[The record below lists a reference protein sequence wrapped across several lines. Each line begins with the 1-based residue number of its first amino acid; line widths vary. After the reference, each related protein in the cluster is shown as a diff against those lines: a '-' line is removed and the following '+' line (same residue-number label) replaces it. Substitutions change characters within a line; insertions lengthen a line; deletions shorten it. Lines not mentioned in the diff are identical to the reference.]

1 MKASIQLLE
10 GSSFAGTSGSGH
22 SVTLDV
28 APEAGGRNQGIR
40 PMEMILLGLGGCTAI
55 DVLQM
60 LRKGRSN
67 VTDLRVEVSGER
79 ANEVPRVFETIHVHF
94 TVRGDGLNAAK
105 VERAIELSANK
116 YCSATT
122 MLGQVVEITHDFEI
136 VSDEDK
142 VSC

>member
-10 GSSFAGTSGSGH
+10 GSSFAGNSGSGH

-67 VTDLRVEVSGER
+67 VTDLRVEVNGER
-79 ANEVPRVFETIHVHF
+79 ADEVPQVFETIHVHF
-94 TVRGDGLNAAK
+94 ILRGESLYAAK
-105 VERAIELSANK
+105 VERSIELSANK
-116 YCSATT
+116 YCSATI
-122 MLGQVVEITHDFEI
+122 MLGQVVEITHDFQI
-136 VSDEDK
+136 VSD
-142 VSC
+142 

>member
-1 MKASIQLLE
+1 MKASIQLLA

-60 LRKGRSN
+60 LRKGRLN
-67 VTDLRVEVSGER
+67 VTDLRVEVNGER
-79 ANEVPRVFETIHVHF
+79 ADEVPQVFETIHVHF
-94 TVRGDGLNAAK
+94 ILRGEGLNAAK

-116 YCSATT
+116 YCSATI
-122 MLGQVVEITHDFEI
+122 MLGQVAEITHDFQI
-136 VSDEDK
+136 VSD
-142 VSC
+142 

>member
-10 GSSFAGTSGSGH
+10 GASFAGTSGSGH

-67 VTDLRVEVSGER
+67 VTDLRVEVNGER
-79 ANEVPRVFETIHVHF
+79 ADEVPQVFETIHVHF
-94 TVRGDGLNAAK
+94 ILRGERLNAAK

-116 YCSATT
+116 YCSATI
-122 MLGQVVEITHDFEI
+122 MLGQVVEITHDFQI
-136 VSDEDK
+136 VSD
-142 VSC
+142 

>member
-10 GSSFAGTSGSGH
+10 GSSFAGTSGRGH
-22 SVTLDV
+22 SVTLDG

-67 VTDLRVEVSGER
+67 VTDLRVEVNGER
-79 ANEVPRVFETIHVHF
+79 ADEVPQVFETIHVHF
-94 TVRGDGLNAAK
+94 ILRGESLNAAK

-116 YCSATT
+116 YCSATI
-122 MLGQVVEITHDFEI
+122 MLGQVVEITHDFQI
-136 VSDEDK
+136 VSD
-142 VSC
+142 

>member
-10 GSSFAGTSGSGH
+10 GASFAGTSGSGH

-67 VTDLRVEVSGER
+67 VTDLRVEVNGER
-79 ANEVPRVFETIHVHF
+79 ADEVPQVFETIHVHF
-94 TVRGDGLNAAK
+94 ILRGESLNAAK

-116 YCSATT
+116 YCSATI
-122 MLGQVVEITHDFEI
+122 MLGQVVEITHDFQI
-136 VSDEDK
+136 VSD
-142 VSC
+142 

>member
-40 PMEMILLGLGGCTAI
+40 PMEMILLGLGGCTEI

-60 LRKGRSN
+60 LRK
-67 VTDLRVEVSGER
+67 VTDLRVEVNGER
-79 ANEVPRVFETIHVHF
+79 VNEVPKVFEKIHVHF
-94 TVRGDGLNAAK
+94 TVCGEALNAAK

-136 VSDEDK
+136 VSD
-142 VSC
+142 

>member
-67 VTDLRVEVSGER
+67 VTDLRVEVNGER
-79 ANEVPRVFETIHVHF
+79 ADEVPQVFETIHVHF
-94 TVRGDGLNAAK
+94 ILRGESLNAAK
-105 VERAIELSANK
+105 GERAIELSANK
-116 YCSATT
+116 YCSATI
-122 MLGQVVEITHDFEI
+122 MLGQVVEITHDFQI
-136 VSDEDK
+136 VSD
-142 VSC
+142 